1 MFSRSR
7 CGSLVTSVA
16 LKMWNQLRQRCL
28 IVIPLLCV
36 LSFGLANALHGYANA
51 EGQPP
56 DMLATLPGQL
66 KFVHVIYRH
75 GDRTPVDPYPTD
87 PWGERKFWSTGWG
100 QLTNLGKQDH
110 YDLGKWLRN
119 RYSNLLPFQYSNE
132 DIFVQSTDVDR
143 TLMSAQSNLAGLYE
157 PQGED
162 IWNADIK
169 WQPIP
174 IHTTPEKEDPILAA
188 KAPCPAFDYELATLE
203 SSPEFKAMTEK
214 HRDLFAYLSEKAGRS
229 VKTFVDAQYLNNT
242 LFIENLYNMTLPEW
256 TKKVYGGEE
265 LTYVA
270 NFAFVISTYT
280 RKLARLKAG
289 PLLKDIFNRFEE
301 KSSRRLDPDRSMWVY
316 SAHDTTIAN
325 VLNALK
331 LFEIHSPP
339 YAACILMEMR
349 LDESN
354 TPLVSIFYKN
364 TTAEPLPLD
373 IPGCGPS
380 CPLKSLVSLY
390 QDVLPVDW
398 ERECKRTTMMM
409 TYEEAN
415 LGTATGILILIV
427 IALLFASYGL
437 MIYYRRRNYKLYTS
451 YSQMA

>member
-1 MFSRSR
+1 
-7 CGSLVTSVA
+7 
-16 LKMWNQLRQRCL
+16 MWNDLRQRCL
-28 IVIPLLCV
+28 ILISVICV
-36 LSFGLANALHGYANA
+36 LFFGLANALHDYANA
-51 EGQPP
+51 EGHQP

-87 PWGERKFWSTGWG
+87 PWGDLNYWPTGWG
-100 QLTNLGKQDH
+100 QLTNLGKQEH
-110 YDLGKWLRN
+110 YDLGKWLRK
-119 RYSNLLPFQYSNE
+119 RYSALLPSKYSNQ
-132 DIFVQSTDVDR
+132 DIYVQSTDVDR

-162 IWNADIK
+162 IWNSDIK

-174 IHTTPEKEDPILAA
+174 IHTIPEKEDHILAA
-188 KAPCPAFDYELATLE
+188 KAPCPAYDHELAALE

-214 HRDLFAYLSEKAGRS
+214 HRGLFAYLSEKSGTS
-229 VKTFVDAQYLNNT
+229 VKSFVDAQYLNNT
-242 LFIENLYNMTLPEW
+242 LFIENLYNRTLPKW
-256 TKKVYGGEE
+256 TEKVYGGEE

-270 NFAFVISTYT
+270 NFAFAISSYT

-289 PLLKDIFNRFEE
+289 PLLLDMYKRFDD
-301 KSSRRLDPDRSMWVY
+301 KFSGRLKPDLSMWIY

-331 LFEIHSPP
+331 LFELHSPP
-339 YAACILMEMR
+339 YTACIMLELR
-349 LDESN
+349 VDESN

-364 TTAEPLPLD
+364 TTAEPLPLY
-373 IPGCGPS
+373 IPGCGVS
-380 CPLKSLVSLY
+380 CRLEKFGALY
-390 QDVLPVDW
+390 QDVLPWDW
-398 ERECKRTTMMM
+398 EHECTRSTMMM

-415 LGTATGILILIV
+415 LGAATGILILII

>member
-1 MFSRSR
+1 
-7 CGSLVTSVA
+7 
-16 LKMWNQLRQRCL
+16 
-28 IVIPLLCV
+28 
-36 LSFGLANALHGYANA
+36 
-51 EGQPP
+51 
-56 DMLATLPGQL
+56 
-66 KFVHVIYRH
+66 
-75 GDRTPVDPYPTD
+75 
-87 PWGERKFWSTGWG
+87 
-100 QLTNLGKQDH
+100 
-110 YDLGKWLRN
+110 
-119 RYSNLLPFQYSNE
+119 
-132 DIFVQSTDVDR
+132 
-143 TLMSAQSNLAGLYE
+143 MSAQSNLAGLYE

-289 PLLKDIFNRFEE
+289 PLLKDIFKRFEE

-331 LFEIHSPP
+331 LFEVIV
-339 YAACILMEMR
+339 R
-349 LDESN
+349 VNLDE
-354 TPLVSIFYKN
+354 LAIIRHIFLSHRY
-364 TTAEPLPLD
+364 
-373 IPGCGPS
+373 I
-380 CPLKSLVSLY
+380 
-390 QDVLPVDW
+390 VLPT
-398 ERECKRTTMMM
+398 RLA
-409 TYEEAN
+409 Y
-415 LGTATGILILIV
+415 
-427 IALLFASYGL
+427 
-437 MIYYRRRNYKLYTS
+437 
-451 YSQMA
+451 